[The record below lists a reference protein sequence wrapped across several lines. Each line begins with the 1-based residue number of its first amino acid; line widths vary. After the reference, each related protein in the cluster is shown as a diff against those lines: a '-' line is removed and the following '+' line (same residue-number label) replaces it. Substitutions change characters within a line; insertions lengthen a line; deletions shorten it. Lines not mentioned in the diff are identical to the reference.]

1 MERKKWCYSFFPWP
15 HRKKIQTILIRTI
28 LKFDDLPIAHFE
40 TDVPLFLKHLWKL
53 GISLKL
59 WVPANS
65 EVRWS
70 RTMTAK
76 MSVFRPLFWRK
87 SLFWPIPTQWTPPS
101 VIHGWKA
108 TDLLFLIVK
117 RKKYFLNPISRQNFA
132 NAFAETPNLNLEVC
146 LILWGVG
153 VEKNRQDQ
161 TALHASTVLV
171 IIVVISDLH
180 PGLNM
185 TIKPDQ
191 GMMIEARVVRCF
203 MEEINQVEASYW
215 TLPILKIREAIFW
228 MWTSFIKWWMDKYRP
243 AGPDGRE
250 AAWCS
255 PHSRAE
261 WQNAARIGGLLVI
274 R

>member
-1 MERKKWCYSFFPWP
+1 MVLSWIFFSLSKFRGISVLWKKAVFSCFPWP
-15 HRKKIQTILIRTI
+15 HRKKIQRIFIRTI

-108 TDLLFLIVK
+108 TDLLFLVVK

-146 LILWGVG
+146 HIQFLQFLQSQ
-153 VEKNRQDQ
+153 RYLQSQ
-161 TALHASTVLV
+161 QSL
-171 IIVVISDLH
+171 
-180 PGLNM
+180 
-185 TIKPDQ
+185 Q
-191 GMMIEARVVRCF
+191 F
-203 MEEINQVEASYW
+203 Y
-215 TLPILKIREAIFW
+215 
-228 MWTSFIKWWMDKYRP
+228 
-243 AGPDGRE
+243 
-250 AAWCS
+250 
-255 PHSRAE
+255 
-261 WQNAARIGGLLVI
+261 
-274 R
+274 

>member
-1 MERKKWCYSFFPWP
+1 MLTEPKFHSFFTLSSNNFRSKADTPNKFHIFGIVGTFSFTWFYPGYFFSLSKFRGISVLWKKAVFSCFPWP
-15 HRKKIQTILIRTI
+15 HRKKIQRIFIRTI

-117 RKKYFLNPISRQNFA
+117 RKN
-132 NAFAETPNLNLEVC
+132 
-146 LILWGVG
+146 
-153 VEKNRQDQ
+153 
-161 TALHASTVLV
+161 
-171 IIVVISDLH
+171 
-180 PGLNM
+180 
-185 TIKPDQ
+185 
-191 GMMIEARVVRCF
+191 
-203 MEEINQVEASYW
+203 
-215 TLPILKIREAIFW
+215 IF
-228 MWTSFIKWWMDKYRP
+228 
-243 AGPDGRE
+243 
-250 AAWCS
+250 
-255 PHSRAE
+255 
-261 WQNAARIGGLLVI
+261 
-274 R
+274 

>member
-1 MERKKWCYSFFPWP
+1 MVLSWIFFSLSKFRGISVLWKKAVFSFFPWP
-15 HRKKIQTILIRTI
+15 HRKKIQRILIRTI

-59 WVPANS
+59 WVPAHS
-65 EVRWS
+65 KVSWS

-132 NAFAETPNLNLEVC
+132 NAFAETPNLNLEVRHIRK
-146 LILWGVG
+146 ILFDYGI
-153 VEKNRQDQ
+153 KNMQNV
-161 TALHASTVLV
+161 A
-171 IIVVISDLH
+171 
-180 PGLNM
+180 
-185 TIKPDQ
+185 KY
-191 GMMIEARVVRCF
+191 F
-203 MEEINQVEASYW
+203 K
-215 TLPILKIREAIFW
+215 TLTNIQQHW
-228 MWTSFIKWWMDKYRP
+228 
-243 AGPDGRE
+243 
-250 AAWCS
+250 
-255 PHSRAE
+255 
-261 WQNAARIGGLLVI
+261 
-274 R
+274 